1 MTYRLAAFDFDGTL
15 ADSFHFFIA
24 NVNSLARKHGFREMD
39 PARVEDYRG
48 LEPRELMRTH
58 GVPMWKMP
66 FIAKDFMALMSSE
79 GSEVRPFVGVVEE
92 LQSLSAKGVAL
103 AIVTSNSDENV
114 RRVMGEELMRHIRFM
129 ECGVSMFGKKRRLD
143 RVLRAAGVDRGS
155 CIYVGDQTND
165 GEAARDTGIA
175 FGAVQWGYASGESLD
190 RYAPA
195 LRFRNVGDLQL
206 IAA

>member
-1 MTYRLAAFDFDGTL
+1 V
-15 ADSFHFFIA
+15 A
-24 NVNSLARKHGFREMD
+24 NVNTLARKHGFREMD
-39 PARVEDYRG
+39 PARLEDYRG

-66 FIAKDFMALMSSE
+66 FIAKDFMALMSRE
-79 GSEVRPFVGVVEE
+79 GSQVRPFAGVVEE

-114 RRVMGEELMRHIRFM
+114 RRVMGEELMRHFRFV
-129 ECGVSMFGKKRRLD
+129 ECGASMFGKKRRLD

-165 GEAARDTGIA
+165 GEAARDSGIA
-175 FGAVQWGYASGESLD
+175 FGAVHWGYASEESLD
-190 RYAPA
+190 RYSPA
-195 LRFRNVGDLQL
+195 LRFRNVADLQL